1 MKFIRALLFLPILF
15 FISPALLI
23 LGIIILLMETKE
35 GPLRTLLADEVRAYG
50 FDEGFG
56 RFMQNVF
63 IPTYRHNVQSFVL
76 GGAGFLVVTVGLR
89 GLGVLPVTI
98 VYFSLGVEFM
108 LLVIWAITVYFTP
121 EEPITE
127 NPTVLVHQTHP
138 LQQQSVAADRSDKMV
153 ASMKELSAQL
163 ALLESRLR
171 TTESRFEQLG
181 NLDSSLQEL
190 STKLNLLVSDQF
202 NLRVRKEFEQLLGEM
217 GQRLADKNNSGLT
230 Q

>member
-23 LGIIILLMETKE
+23 LGVIILLMDTKE
-35 GPLRTLLADEVRAYG
+35 GPLRSLLADEVRAYG
-50 FDEGFG
+50 LDVGFE
-56 RFMQNVF
+56 RFMQNIF

-89 GLGVLPVTI
+89 GLGVLPVTV

-127 NPTVLVHQTHP
+127 NPAVLVHQSHP
-138 LQQQSVAADRSDKMV
+138 AQQPVTPDRSDRMV
-153 ASMKELSAQL
+153 ATMKDLSAQL

-202 NLRVRKEFEQLLGEM
+202 NLRVRKEFELLVAEM
-217 GQRLADKNNSGLT
+217 GQRLAEKNNDPLK

>member
-1 MKFIRALLFLPILF
+1 MKFIRAILFLPVLF

-23 LGIIILLMETKE
+23 LGVIILLMDTKE
-35 GPLRTLLADEVRAYG
+35 GPLRSLLADEVRAYG
-50 FDEGFG
+50 LDVGFE
-56 RFMQNVF
+56 RFMQNIF

-89 GLGVLPVTI
+89 GLGVLPVTV

-127 NPTVLVHQTHP
+127 NPAVLVHQSHP
-138 LQQQSVAADRSDKMV
+138 VQQPLAPDRSDRMV
-153 ASMKELSAQL
+153 ATMKELSAQL

-202 NLRVRKEFEQLLGEM
+202 NLRVRKEFELLVAEM
-217 GQRLADKNNSGLT
+217 GQRLGEKNNGPLK

>member
-1 MKFIRALLFLPILF
+1 MKFIRAILFLPILF

-23 LGIIILLMETKE
+23 LGVIILLMDTKE
-35 GPLRTLLADEVRAYG
+35 GPLRSLLADEVRAYG
-50 FDEGFG
+50 LDVGFE
-56 RFMQNVF
+56 RFMQNIF

-127 NPTVLVHQTHP
+127 NPAVLVHQTHP
-138 LQQQSVAADRSDKMV
+138 VQQPVTPDRSDRMV
-153 ASMKELSAQL
+153 ATMKELSAQL

-202 NLRVRKEFEQLLGEM
+202 NLRVRKEFELLVAEM
-217 GQRLADKNNSGLT
+217 GQRLAEKNNGPLK

>member
-1 MKFIRALLFLPILF
+1 MKFIRALLFLPILI

-23 LGIIILLMETKE
+23 LGIIILLMDTKE
-35 GPLRTLLADEVRAYG
+35 GPLRSLMADEIRAYG
-50 FDEGFG
+50 FDVGFE

-108 LLVIWAITVYFTP
+108 LLVIWAITVYYTP

-127 NPTVLVHQTHP
+127 NPAVLVHQSHP
-138 LQQQSVAADRSDKMV
+138 VQQTASPERSDRMV
-153 ASMKELSAQL
+153 ATMKELSAQL
-163 ALLESRLR
+163 ALLENRLR

-181 NLDSSLQEL
+181 NLDASLQEL
-190 STKLNLLVSDQF
+190 STRLNLLVSDQF
-202 NLRVRKEFEQLLGEM
+202 NLRVRKEFEQLVAEM
-217 GQRLADKNNSGLT
+217 GQRLGEKTNGPVK